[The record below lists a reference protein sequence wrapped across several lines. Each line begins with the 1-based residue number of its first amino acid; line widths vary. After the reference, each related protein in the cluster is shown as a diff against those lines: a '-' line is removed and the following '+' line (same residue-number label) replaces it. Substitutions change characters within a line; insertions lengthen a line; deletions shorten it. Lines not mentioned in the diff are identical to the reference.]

1 MSIPIL
7 SEIRNQLNQLGYI
20 DDLIK
25 DDYAFDDATSPLKKD
40 LHIPLAAFAQNPPS
54 YRSACIGVLNSNGNS
69 GEKFVSEYRT
79 LGAPLFFETFADHI
93 RQYKVNA
100 KKAEFIESI
109 QANEIQ
115 NAFEHNKDRWSPE
128 IIFRAKL
135 INQHKP
141 PYQLDFVDIGLMPA
155 LRGMIGKKIDRL
167 LDSII
172 TEAIRIF
179 KLQINEEPN
188 NEFLFRLVF
197 RFLAAKIFRDRQHR
211 GNWGDNDARNIINEI
226 NNFYNFSDI
235 EKHNIID
242 DPGIQQVI
250 WNNFIDSFNFQN
262 LSVDDLAFIYE
273 NTFIQK
279 DSRKRLGIHST
290 PPEIADL
297 IVNRLPIELLE
308 QNDRF
313 VLEPFAGHGIFLISS
328 LRKLRDLL
336 PSSWTAQ
343 QRHEYLKERLTAIE
357 IEVFS
362 AEVCRLCLMLAD
374 YPNPN
379 GWNVIPGDIFDDGLL
394 EEQLIKSK
402 IVLCNPPFEDFK
414 EPEKLHYGDKIKNY
428 HKPFEILRRILTNPP
443 AMLGYVM
450 PKSALMGENY
460 RELQKRI
467 ALNYRNVEIIMMPDR
482 IFRFSD
488 QETAL
493 LIAFDRNDG
502 SDAIITT
509 NTFWISDKNKPH
521 LFETGQLPVP
531 VTKTIS
537 RLNYKG
543 FSPLW
548 APLLGEVWDY
558 VKDYPRL
565 HEVSEFH
572 RGIEWNISLKH
583 KHNRNLLISEHQQPG
598 FTRGLDTSKDKIE
611 AYYAHNFVYLNME
624 DQFKRTDNHYLPW
637 TSPKVVLNK
646 ARLSRSPWR
655 VAGYPDHDGL
665 VLTQYFTGLWPRDDI
680 NIEVLSAIVNSPIAN
695 AMVYL
700 NGFGRDNPIKLL
712 EDVPIPPAKTIDIQE
727 ITRKVKYYIELRSS
741 LGLLQNN
748 KVIDKM
754 TATLLEIDGL
764 LLKSYDF
771 PPRLERKLLDFF
783 RGFQRPVPFDFY
795 EYFPDGFAPCIPL
808 HMYLKMDLKKLSAKE
823 LFKRIKPIDSTEA
836 NKFAKNLKRWFS

>member
-1 MSIPIL
+1 M
-7 SEIRNQLNQLGYI
+7 
-20 DDLIK
+20 
-25 DDYAFDDATSPLKKD
+25 
-40 LHIPLAAFAQNPPS
+40 
-54 YRSACIGVLNSNGNS
+54 
-69 GEKFVSEYRT
+69 
-79 LGAPLFFETFADHI
+79 FFETFADHI

-109 QANEIQ
+109 QANEIK

-128 IIFRAKL
+128 KIFRAKL
-135 INQHKP
+135 INQQKTAH
-141 PYQLDFVDIGLMPA
+141 QLDFVDIGLMPA
-155 LRGMIGKKIDRL
+155 LRGMIDKKLDRL
-167 LDSII
+167 LNSII
-172 TEAIRIF
+172 SEAIHLF
-179 KLQINEEPN
+179 KQQNNYEPN
-188 NEFLFRLVF
+188 NESLFRLVF
-197 RFLAAKIFRDRQHR
+197 RFLAAKIFRDRQHH

-226 NNFYNFSDI
+226 NSFYNFSDI
-235 EKHNIID
+235 ERQNIID
-242 DPGIQQVI
+242 DPGIQQII
-250 WNNFIDSFNFQN
+250 WNKFTDSFNFQN

-308 QNDRF
+308 QDDRF

-379 GWNVIPGDIFDDGLL
+379 GWNVISGDIFDNDLL
-394 EEQLIKSK
+394 EGQLKRSQ
-402 IVLCNPPFEDFK
+402 VVVCNPPFEDFN
-414 EPEKLHYGDKIKNY
+414 EPERLHYCDKIKNY

-443 AMLGYVM
+443 EMLGYIM
-450 PKSALMGENY
+450 PKSTIIGENY
-460 RELQKRI
+460 RELQKHI
-467 ALNYRNVEIIMMPDR
+467 ALNYNNVEIIMMPDR
-482 IFRFSD
+482 IFQFSD

-493 LIAFDRNDG
+493 LIAFDRNDDP
-502 SDAIITT
+502 DAIITT
-509 NTFWISDKNKPH
+509 NTFWVGDKDKPH

-537 RLNYKG
+537 RLKYKG
-543 FSPLW
+543 FKPLW
-548 APLLGEVWDY
+548 TPLFGEVWDY
-558 VKDYPRL
+558 LKDYPRL
-565 HEVSEFH
+565 SDVGKFH
-572 RGIEWNISLKH
+572 RGIEWNISLKN
-583 KHNRNLLISEHQQPG
+583 NRNLLISEHQEPG
-598 FTRGLDTSKDKIE
+598 FMKGLDTSKGKIE
-611 AYYAHNFVYLNME
+611 AYYAHEFVYLNMKE
-624 DQFKRTDNHYLPW
+624 QFKRTDNHSLSW
-637 TSPKVVLNK
+637 SSPKVIINK

-655 VAGYPDHDGL
+655 VAGYPDHNGL
-665 VLTQYFTGLWPRDDI
+665 VLTQYFTILWPRDGI
-680 NIEVLSAIVNSPIAN
+680 NIEVLSAIVNSPLAN

-712 EDVPIPPAKTIDIQE
+712 EDIPIPPAKAIDSQE
-727 ITRKVKYYIELRSS
+727 ITKKVNYYIELRSS
-741 LGLLQNN
+741 LGLQKNN

-764 LLKSYDF
+764 LLKAYDL

-783 RGFQRPVPFDFY
+783 SGFQRPVPFDFY
-795 EYFPDGFAPCIPL
+795 EYFPDSFAPCIPL
-808 HMYLKMDLKKLSAKE
+808 HMYLKMDLKKLSANE
-823 LFKRIKPIDSTEA
+823 LLKRIKPIDSSEA
-836 NKFAKNLKRWFS
+836 NKFAKNLRRWFS

>member
-7 SEIRNQLNQLGYI
+7 SEIRNQLNQLGYV
-20 DDLIK
+20 DGLLK
-25 DDYAFDDATSPLKKD
+25 ENYAFDDATSPLKKD
-40 LHIPLAAFAQNPPS
+40 LNIPLAAFAQTPPS
-54 YRSACIGVLNSNGNS
+54 YRSACIGVLSANGNS

-93 RQYKVNA
+93 RQYKINA

-109 QANEIQ
+109 QANEIK

-135 INQHKP
+135 INQQKT

-155 LRGMIGKKIDRL
+155 LRGMIDKKLDRL

-179 KLQINEEPN
+179 KRQKNHEPN
-188 NEFLFRLVF
+188 NESLFRLVF

-226 NNFYNFSDI
+226 NNFYNFSDK
-235 EKHNIID
+235 ERQNIID

-250 WNNFIDSFNFQN
+250 WNKFADSFNFQN

-297 IVNRLPIELLE
+297 IVNRLPIELLG
-308 QNDRF
+308 QDDRF

-379 GWNVIPGDIFDDGLL
+379 GWNILSGDIFDDDLL
-394 EEQLIKSK
+394 EEQLKRSK
-402 IVLCNPPFEDFK
+402 ILLCNPPFEDFK
-414 EPEKLHYGDKIKNY
+414 DSERRYYGDKIINY
-428 HKPFEILRRILTNPP
+428 HKPYEILRRILTNPP
-443 AMLGYVM
+443 EMLGYVM
-450 PKSALMGENY
+450 PKSTIIGENY
-460 RELQKRI
+460 RELQKHI
-467 ALNYRNVEIIMMPDR
+467 AFNYKNVEIIMMPDR
-482 IFRFSD
+482 IFQFSD

-493 LIAFDRNDG
+493 LIAFDRNDD
-502 SDAIITT
+502 SDAVITT
-509 NTFWISDKNKPH
+509 NTFWVDYKDKPH

-531 VTKTIS
+531 VAKTIS
-537 RLNYKG
+537 RLDYTG
-543 FSPLW
+543 FTPLW
-548 APLLGEVWDY
+548 TPLFGEVWEY
-558 VKDYPRL
+558 LKDYPRL
-565 HEVSEFH
+565 GGVAEFH
-572 RGIEWNISLKH
+572 RGIEWNISVKLK
-583 KHNRNLLISEHQQPG
+583 RNLLISEHPKPG
-598 FTRGLDTSKDKIE
+598 FRKGLDTSKGKIE
-611 AYYAHNFVYLNME
+611 PYYAHEFVYLNME
-624 DQFKRTDNHYLPW
+624 DKFKRTNNHSLPW
-637 TSPKVVLNK
+637 SSPKVIVNK
-646 ARLSRSPWR
+646 SRLSRSPWR
-655 VAGYPDHDGL
+655 IVGYPDHDGL
-665 VLTQYFTGLWPRDDI
+665 VVSQYFTSLWPRDGI
-680 NIEVLSAIVNSPIAN
+680 NIEVISAIVNSPIAN

-712 EDVPIPPAKTIDIQE
+712 EDIPIPPAKAIDIQE

-741 LGLLQNN
+741 LGLLKNN
-748 KVIDKM
+748 KLIDNM

-764 LLKSYDF
+764 LLKAYDL
-771 PPRLERKLLDFF
+771 PPRIERKLLDFF
-783 RGFQRPVPFDFY
+783 SGLQRPVPFDFY
-795 EYFPDGFAPCIPL
+795 EYFPDSFAPYIPL

-823 LFKRIKPIDSTEA
+823 LLKRIKPIDSPEA